1 MTTTPILGITQVA
14 PNQTGKEAVINTAIG
29 ALESA
34 TNGTLAVPI
43 STADV
48 ILSQAQFLSA
58 MLFKVTGLTAP
69 RSLLIPSLING
80 VNTLRVF
87 AVRNSSTFGL
97 TVMVNGSAG
106 TAVSIPPGN
115 TRLVDVDGAG
125 NVAVLSQGNAFNTLS
140 DAPGSYTGK
149 AKNLVRVNA
158 AENGVEFW
166 AADYMISGF
175 AASSINN
182 SEVLI
187 DHLVTRAFTFAPN
200 FAGCL
205 AGCGTN
211 PLSNFVMIVQQ
222 NGTNIGTITI
232 SSTGVV
238 TFATTGGAA
247 FPVAVGDLIAI
258 IAPASGD
265 PNILRVRF
273 SLKGN

>member
-14 PNQTGKEAVINTAIG
+14 PNQSGKEAVINTAIL

-58 MLFKVTGLTAP
+58 MLFKVTGLTAA
-69 RSLLIPSLING
+69 RTLLLPSLING

-87 AVRNSSTFGL
+87 TVRNSSTFGL
-97 TVMVNGSAG
+97 TVQVNGSAG
-106 TAVSIPPGN
+106 TTVSIPPGN
-115 TRLVDVDGAG
+115 TRLVDVDGSG

-140 DAPGSYTGK
+140 DAPGSYAGK
-149 AKNLVRVNA
+149 AKALVRVNA
-158 AENGVEFW
+158 TENGVEFW

-175 AASSINN
+175 AATNINPG
-182 SEVLI
+182 EVLM
-187 DHLVTRAFTFAPN
+187 DHLVTRAFTFAIN

-205 AGCGTN
+205 AGVGTN
-211 PLSNFVMIVQQ
+211 PTTTFVLTVQN
-222 NGTNIGTITI
+222 NGTTIGTISI
-232 SSTGVV
+232 STTGVV
-238 TFATTGGAA
+238 TFATTGGVAV
-247 FPVAVGDLIAI
+247 PVAIGDLIAVV
-258 IAPASGD
+258 APAAD
-265 PNILRVRF
+265 PTVGRVRF